1 MFKNKNISDFVYEK
15 ILEGIVQLKY
25 APGEKIS
32 ENKLAESLGVSRAPI
47 KNALA
52 KLEKGGYVIIR
63 PQYGTFVMEIS
74 AERTRQIC
82 DVRLSLEVQAIKA
95 AVHAVTEEQLAKLEV
110 RFQTIEG
117 MAEDTDEKR
126 EYIYLTDSL
135 LHQTIYQ
142 ASGNEIIPEI
152 MDRYSPEIQRLQRAN
167 MTWRDRGE
175 GTLAEMKK
183 IFQALKDRNLEG
195 AVQAMEEHISN
206 IKAAI
211 K

>member
-1 MFKNKNISDFVYEK
+1 MC
-15 ILEGIVQLKY
+15 
-25 APGEKIS
+25 
-32 ENKLAESLGVSRAPI
+32 
-47 KNALA
+47 
-52 KLEKGGYVIIR
+52 IR
-63 PQYGTFVMEIS
+63 D
-74 AERTRQIC
+74 R
-82 DVRLSLEVQAIKA
+82 
-95 AVHAVTEEQLAKLEV
+95 
-110 RFQTIEG
+110 
-117 MAEDTDEKR
+117 
-126 EYIYLTDSL
+126 YIYLTDSL
-135 LHQTIYQ
+135 LHQAIYQ